1 MKYLNAVNFT
11 NADKEL
17 VRIRCSE
24 NRNGNCFNCKE
35 KENCRLVLKA
45 SWLTL
50 FTIARAFIAD
60 EAFEDQEIH
69 ILHTTELLK
78 HKCGGQAL
86 SFEIDGGKHPS
97 IPYDCILHR
106 GTTAEEAI
114 SAGTKFAEMMDR
126 QTGTEGITAVC
137 LSVKLKDIQNA
148 KGYLYLVAMEQDP
161 KTKDQYFQIGVTAP
175 NGKQDEATTEF
186 MELIDACVGSSLNF
200 FEEFSKSITRE
211 AVLAEAEEEQERAAE
226 ANIE

>member
-1 MKYLNAVNFT
+1 MKYLNTVNFT

-45 SWLTL
+45 PWLAL

-60 EAFEDQEIH
+60 EVFEDQTIH
-69 ILHTTELLK
+69 ILHTAELLK

-86 SFEIDGGKHPS
+86 SFEIDSGKHPS

-106 GTTAEEAI
+106 GITAEDAI

-126 QTGTEGITAVC
+126 QTGTEGVSAVC
-137 LSVKLKDIQNA
+137 LSVRLKNIQNA

-161 KTKDQYFQIGVTAP
+161 KTKDQYFQITVTAP
-175 NGKQDEATTEF
+175 NGKQDEATAEF

-200 FEEFSKSITRE
+200 FEEFSNSITRE

-226 ANIE
+226 ANID

>member
-24 NRNGNCFNCKE
+24 NRNGNCFNCKG

-60 EAFEDQEIH
+60 EAFEDQKIH
-69 ILHTTELLK
+69 ILHTTELL
-78 HKCGGQAL
+78 
-86 SFEIDGGKHPS
+86 KHPS

-161 KTKDQYFQIGVTAP
+161 KTKDQYFQISVTAP